1 MPSPDEGADG
11 IENRIIG
18 IYRLVSRLGAG
29 GMGEVY
35 LAHSPS
41 GRRVAVKVVHSQLVQ
56 DPLFR
61 ARFRQ
66 EVDAA
71 RRVSGAFTAP
81 VVDADPNARQP
92 WMATVYVPAPTLS
105 KYIRDNGPLPVEE
118 LWQLFAG
125 LAEALRDIHRA
136 QVIHRDLKPSN
147 VLITDDGPRVIDF
160 GIARAIDRSASEV
173 HTKTGQVV
181 GTPPFMA
188 PEQWQ
193 VPPEISPATDVFA
206 LGSLLVY
213 AATGRGPFD
222 SDHPYVSAYHI
233 VHHDPDLSALPD
245 PLRPIVEKCLDKNP
259 TRRPTPDEL
268 LAVVHSRRATI
279 VTQDPADAAQEP
291 ADQRAARVRHRRPG
305 KRGFTRA
312 LTSGLAA
319 ISLLAVGIPVVLNWL
334 QESSQRTADSG
345 AGYNAA
351 TKGIANAS
359 KIKGGTLRFVSNQE
373 ADSWDPHRA
382 YYGFVWD
389 FARYYT
395 RQLVTFA
402 PEPGRKSTTLV
413 PDLATGLAK
422 VSDSGTT
429 YTYALRDGI
438 TWEDGSPITSQ
449 DIKYG
454 IERSWADDVISGG
467 PAHLQKTLDPKK
479 TYTGPYNDKDPQKLG
494 LRAIETPDEKTIVF
508 HLPQPN
514 GDFEQML
521 AMPTAS
527 PVKRERD
534 TGSVYELR
542 PFSSG
547 PYKFAAYDPNRRLV
561 LVRNGQW
568 NEESDPI
575 RPALPDRIEVTF
587 VTDADDMDNRLLS
600 GEFDLDLN
608 GTGLSQAAI
617 SKALGN
623 ADLKKH
629 LDNPRT
635 GYIRY
640 AVFPQSVKPLDNI
653 HCRKAIIFAADHK
666 ELQTARGGPIVGGDI
681 APNMLPPSITGSD
694 PDYDLYGVL
703 DNNGKPDLE
712 RAKKELRACGKPN
725 GFSTSIGV
733 RKNIPAELDTAAALQ
748 KALRKVN
755 ITTTIDRIDGA
766 AAFDV
771 WKSPKAVKDRGYG
784 IILMGFAAD
793 FPTGQGFLRS
803 LVDGRFVLESGN
815 NNYSELNDPEINALF
830 DDAIAERDPVKAGI
844 IYQQINRKVSEN
856 AVYLPITYEKIMMW
870 RGPRLVNAYTAD
882 SYYGRY
888 DYVSL
893 GVK

>member
-1 MPSPDEGADG
+1 MPIPDKDPEC
-11 IENRIIG
+11 IENRTIG

-41 GRRVAVKVVHSQLVQ
+41 GRRVAVKVVHSQLVE

-66 EVDAA
+66 EVAAA

-81 VVDADPNARQP
+81 VVDADPDAQQP

-105 KYIRDNGPLPVEE
+105 RHIQINGPMPVEE

-147 VLITDDGPRVIDF
+147 VLITDDGPLVIDF
-160 GIARAIDRSASEV
+160 GIAKAIGRSASEV
-173 HTKTGQVV
+173 HTKTGQVI

-193 VPPEISPATDVFA
+193 VPPAISQATDVFA

-222 SDHPYVSAYHI
+222 SDHPYVTAYQI
-233 VHHDPDLSALPD
+233 VHHDPNLSALPD
-245 PLRPIVEKCLDKNP
+245 PLRPIIEKCLDKNP

-268 LAVVHSRRATI
+268 LTVVHSCHATI
-279 VTQDPADAAQEP
+279 TAHDPTDQGAAS
-291 ADQRAARVRHRRPG
+291 VRYRRRS

-312 LTSGLAA
+312 LTSGLAV
-319 ISLLAVGIPVVLNWL
+319 IGLLAVGIPVVLNWL
-334 QESSQRTADSG
+334 HESSQRTTDSG

-351 TKGIANAS
+351 TNGIANAS
-359 KIKGGTLRFVSNQE
+359 EAKGGTLRFVSTQE
-373 ADSWDPHRA
+373 ADSWDPQRT

-402 PEPGRKSTTLV
+402 PQPGRKSTALV
-413 PDLATGLAK
+413 PDLAVGLAK
-422 VSDSGTT
+422 VSDGGTT

-467 PAHLQKTLDPKK
+467 PAYLQKALDPKK
-479 TYTGPYNDKDPQKLG
+479 TYKGPYNDKDPQKLG

-508 HLPQPN
+508 HLSEPN

-521 AMPTAS
+521 ALPTAS
-527 PVKRERD
+527 PVKSERD
-534 TGSVYELR
+534 TGGLYELR

-547 PYKFAAYDPNRRLV
+547 PYKFAAYDPNRKMV
-561 LVRNGQW
+561 LVRNEHW
-568 NEESDPI
+568 SKASDPI
-575 RPALPDRIEVTF
+575 RPALPNRIEVTF
-587 VTDADDMDNRLLS
+587 LTDANDMDNRLLG

-617 SKALGN
+617 SRALVN
-623 ADLKKH
+623 ADLKGH

-640 AVFPQSVKPLDNI
+640 AAFPKSVKPLDNI

-666 ELQTARGGPIVGGDI
+666 ELQTARGGPIGGGDI
-681 APNMLPPSITGSD
+681 APNMLPPSIAGSD
-694 PDYDLYGVL
+694 RTYDLYGVL
-703 DNNGKPDLE
+703 DNNGKPNLE
-712 RAKKELRACGKPN
+712 KSKKELQACGKPN
-725 GFSTSIGV
+725 GFSTTIAV
-733 RKNIPAELDTAAALQ
+733 RKNIPVELDTAAALQ
-748 KALRKVN
+748 KELKKVN
-755 ITTTIDRIDGA
+755 INTTIDRIDGA
-766 AAFDV
+766 ATFGV
-771 WKSPKAVKDRGYG
+771 FESPRAVKDRGYG

-793 FPTGQGFLRS
+793 FPTGQGFLRP
-803 LVDGRFVLESGN
+803 LVDGRFILEAGN

-830 DDAIAERDPVKAGI
+830 DDAIAERDPVKAGR

-888 DYVSL
+888 DYSSL